1 MLSIAAPTM
10 AQDVKS
16 QVDAITKVLV
26 DAKGDAVAAKSQI
39 KDFVKANKKNAEA
52 LAGLGRA
59 FLVAKN
65 YEQAKTYADMALT
78 VG

>member
-65 YEQAKTYADMALT
+65 YEQPRLMPIWQ
-78 VG
+78 

>member
-16 QVDAITKVLV
+16 QVDAITKVVV
-26 DAKGDAVAAKSQI
+26 DAKGDAVATKAQI
-39 KDFVKANKKNAEA
+39 KDFMKLNKKNAQA
-52 LAGLGRA
+52 IAGLGRA

-65 YEQAKTYADMALT
+65 Y
-78 VG
+78 